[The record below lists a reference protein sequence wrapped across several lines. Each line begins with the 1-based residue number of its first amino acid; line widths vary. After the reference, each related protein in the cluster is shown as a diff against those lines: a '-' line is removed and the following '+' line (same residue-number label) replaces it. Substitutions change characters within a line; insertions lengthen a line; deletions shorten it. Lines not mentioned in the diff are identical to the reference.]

1 MGGGQKD
8 SGFVSGTPR
17 WGPGCRLLC
26 FELLT
31 QKAKDLLPL
40 VGGEI
45 TKQLTWPLA
54 LWCCWLR
61 CLTDWAEIFV

>member
-31 QKAKDLLPL
+31 QKAKDLLPV
-40 VGGEI
+40 VGGGI

-54 LWCCWLR
+54 LWCWLR